1 MVSRSSFMSS
11 HELPHQT
18 LSWWKHLE
26 DVLKRFFVF
35 IFRKRLQ
42 DVFIKTNIFALLI
55 RLQKMSSRRY
65 QDEYIRL
72 THTSS
77 EDVLIKTKHIRLGHT
92 SSRRLQ
98 DVFKTSSRR
107 FQDVLP
113 RHLQNVF
120 KMSCKKVFKT
130 SSRSFQEVLNASS
143 RRYQGEYIHLTHAS
157 SEDVLIK
164 TKHIRLGHTSSKQK
178 KFSRSFQDVF
188 KTSSRSLQNIYKTSC

>member
-1 MVSRSSFMSS
+1 MISRSSFMSS

-98 DVFKTSSRR
+98 DV
-107 FQDVLP
+107 LP

-130 SSRSFQEVLNASS
+130 SSRSFQEVLNTSS
-143 RRYQGEYIHLTHAS
+143 TRYQGEYIHLTHAS

-164 TKHIRLGHTSSKQK
+164 TKHIRLGHTSSKH
-178 KFSRSFQDVF
+178 FQDIF
-188 KTSSRSLQNIYKTSC
+188 KTSPRCLNKTSSKCLQDVS